1 MYMVQYRGVIRIFL
15 FLRLY
20 KLKNKKIDTLQ
31 NSKSVPQTSYPLPSR
46 KTNIKLFPLTRYNT
60 FHEQPNTTEAVFVKL
75 ILHNLKSKF

>member
-31 NSKSVPQTSYPLPSR
+31 SVPQTSYPLP
-46 KTNIKLFPLTRYNT
+46 
-60 FHEQPNTTEAVFVKL
+60 V
-75 ILHNLKSKF
+75 SKDKY

>member
-31 NSKSVPQTSYPLPSR
+31 NSKSVPQTSYPLP
-46 KTNIKLFPLTRYNT
+46 
-60 FHEQPNTTEAVFVKL
+60 V
-75 ILHNLKSKF
+75 SKDKY